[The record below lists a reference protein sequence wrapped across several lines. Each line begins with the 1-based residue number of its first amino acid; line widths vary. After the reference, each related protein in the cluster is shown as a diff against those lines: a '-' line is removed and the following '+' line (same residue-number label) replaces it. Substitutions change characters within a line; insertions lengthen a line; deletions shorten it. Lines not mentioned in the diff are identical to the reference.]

1 MSTVYFDCVQL
12 IIGGLGHVTQH
23 MRESTLHNQNKTTLG
38 KARQIAV
45 REREREIGDVQKV
58 FFLQDVTSRIVKF
71 IIPQPVDR

>member
-1 MSTVYFDCVQL
+1 M
-12 IIGGLGHVTQH
+12 TQH